1 MPLPSIMP
9 LFHFSRP
16 APDYKEKMTRRGLSQ
31 LGCKHDW
38 LMASSEAQTLSIP
51 MKKLSIAMATLDNGC
66 QLLSFLL

>member
-1 MPLPSIMP
+1 
-9 LFHFSRP
+9 
-16 APDYKEKMTRRGLSQ
+16 MTRRGLSQ